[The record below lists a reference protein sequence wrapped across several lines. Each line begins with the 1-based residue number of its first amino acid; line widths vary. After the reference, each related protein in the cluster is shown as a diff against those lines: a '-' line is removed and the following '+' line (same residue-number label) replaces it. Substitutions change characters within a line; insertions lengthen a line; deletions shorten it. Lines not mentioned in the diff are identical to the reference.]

1 MNENLIV
8 SQITNVIEGIT
19 EGNHH
24 AVKSILN
31 DLKKEDIPS
40 DDLKKLYEAVAVLA
54 RKQEEAGEFILSLSH
69 GELDLDP
76 PHHNHFIAPF
86 KELHSNLRHLVW
98 QVGQFAA
105 GDYNQKVEFS
115 GVFTESFQHLAQSL
129 KDKETIQKALRES
142 EALYRV
148 TLDASPDGIILS
160 DIHGHITM
168 ASPSAIQLLGG
179 ENEQDL
185 LGEKFLRFIIP
196 DDWDRLKADIEK
208 LIQGSKIQAN
218 EYRGKRLDGSL
229 FHTEITGD
237 LIKDEFDNTRGI
249 IFDWRDISDRNRA
262 ELKLQESE
270 QRYRL
275 LVETANEGVLVAQG
289 NSLRFVNPMMLEI
302 TGYTEDELHSKPFL
316 DFIHPDDREL
326 VQSNYVKRLSYDPV
340 EPRYQFRIFTR
351 DKEIKW
357 VEVSGAAIDWDG
369 SLATFNFMT
378 DITERK
384 KTEQELERKNAEL
397 LNLNAEKDKLFSIL
411 AHDLRSPFSSFMK
424 YTEIMAE
431 DLYEMCI
438 QEIQDMAVEMKE
450 SAINLNSLLENLL
463 EWSRMES
470 GLISFAPSSFLLKPK
485 IAESMALV
493 IQAANKKEIQIQ
505 YDIPDDLLVDA
516 DENMLKLIVR
526 NLGYNAVKFTF
537 RGGTITLKA
546 KPVNSHSVEISV
558 KDSGI
563 GIGSEGIGNLFSLNK
578 RTSRTGTEG
587 ELSTGLGLILCK
599 EFVEKNGGKI
609 WVESEVGKGSIF
621 QFTIPRPMESAQN
634 TLKAQ

>member
-1 MNENLIV
+1 MNENRIV

-24 AVKSILN
+24 AVKSILAE
-31 DLKKEDIPS
+31 LKKEDIPS
-40 DDLKKLYEAVAVLA
+40 DDLRKLYEAVAVLA

-76 PHHNHFIAPF
+76 PRHNHFIAPF

-115 GVFTESFQHLAQSL
+115 GTFTESFQRLSQSL
-129 KDKETIQKALRES
+129 KDKETIQKALR
-142 EALYRV
+142 
-148 TLDASPDGIILS
+148 
-160 DIHGHITM
+160 
-168 ASPSAIQLLGG
+168 
-179 ENEQDL
+179 
-185 LGEKFLRFIIP
+185 
-196 DDWDRLKADIEK
+196 
-208 LIQGSKIQAN
+208 
-218 EYRGKRLDGSL
+218 
-229 FHTEITGD
+229 
-237 LIKDEFDNTRGI
+237 
-249 IFDWRDISDRNRA
+249 
-262 ELKLQESE
+262 ESE

-302 TGYTEDELHSKPFL
+302 TGYTEDELRSKPFL

-609 WVESEVGKGSIF
+609 WVESEVGKGSTF